1 MRLSD
6 NYRGRGRIPIAGLA
20 IAIAMAVLMSSGA
33 AIWGETP
40 DDTGQALGDAAP
52 SPLGGVVPVGALST
66 PGASG
71 SFTMNPGMIYR
82 IEITSG
88 SGGNSTDGKSGGQ
101 GAVIVAWFDMRGAEG
116 PVTFNYSILSGG
128 AGGWYSGGWAGGS
141 GGYAV
146 FVKDQYGNAM
156 MVAGGG
162 GGGPANGSGGGSAG
176 LPGNNASNAAGLS
189 TYAGKGG
196 TLTAGGLGG
205 SGAVSGG
212 NGGGIGDGKGGAGG
226 ASADTY
232 PGGGGGSGYTGGGGG
247 GGVTTGGAGGGGGGT
262 SYVHPSLK
270 IESAKLGNG
279 PIPVKV
285 SEYVSEKD
293 IQLHAS
299 DASAIYDGGQHGI
312 DAPSL
317 FPTAFASKITI
328 KYSGNGYESTVP
340 PVNAGTYSVT
350 ATIDLGTY
358 GTYTSEATLTIYPAL
373 LAKPTVSEN
382 EYDYTGYEQT
392 LGMEGY
398 DPDTMFVSGHIA
410 TDEGTYIAII
420 SLIDP
425 YNYHWDDGTGA
436 DGGIGAVTIDWSI
449 SEPAGTSGGDD
460 DDGTGSD
467 DDGTGSD
474 DDGTGS
480 DDDGTGSD
488 DDGTGSDDDGT
499 GSDDDGTG
507 TDDDGT
513 GSDDDGTGSDDD
525 GTGSDD
531 DGTGSDDDGTGT
543 DDDGTGSDDD
553 GTGTDD
559 DGTGSDDDGTGTDDD
574 GTGSDDEDG
583 TDDDENG
590 PVYVEDITRGAGP
603 GTADH
608 DDIKISG
615 VTTHSWA
622 LIAAFLGMSL
632 FMLFAMRRSA
642 AVTGTVT
649 HNGRGVAN
657 ASVTCTVDGK
667 RHVATTD
674 VNGKYVIFV
683 QKGSDV
689 VITSAAKGG
698 LEAKEMPVSLVAEKR
713 TRLNIAL

>member
-350 ATIDLGTY
+350 ATMDLGTY

-480 DDDGTGSD
+480 
-488 DDGTGSDDDGT
+488 
-499 GSDDDGTG
+499 
-507 TDDDGT
+507 
-513 GSDDDGTGSDDD
+513 
-525 GTGSDD
+525 
-531 DGTGSDDDGTGT
+531 
-543 DDDGTGSDDD
+543 
-553 GTGTDD
+553 DD